1 MSHRS
6 QIKVVGMLLLALF
19 ILSACQPAGT
29 PETIIQTQVVE
40 TIKEVPVEVEVEV
53 ERAAYTTPH
62 PILGDINVRKAIAY
76 CTDRASLIASVYP
89 FVDDQS
95 VLLMDTNIPTDHWAH
110 ADGVEQYPYD
120 PEQGMALLDEAGWTL
135 AEGADFRTNAAGDV
149 LALKFTTTTAQ
160 FRQTWAAV
168 MEQNLA
174 GCGIQMLRLHAPASW
189 WFGDTTGLARR
200 DFEMGAFAW
209 VGEADPSGVTLY
221 ACDQIP
227 LPSNNWEGQNYMG
240 WCNETAS
247 NAIKAANNTLDQE
260 ERIAQYA
267 IFQQEFAKDMP
278 SLPLFNRVEVLATNK
293 DLTGFAP
300 APGEPFPSYNIH
312 EWELPGQ
319 DTLVLGYTQEP
330 ASLFG
335 LVEDAFVAENA
346 LALIQG
352 RWENSLNYTF
362 DDNMY
367 LTEMPTLE
375 NGMAVMETVEVAEGT
390 TVVDVNGDVAPLAAG
405 VTVKDAE
412 GNEVEFTG
420 GTVSM
425 PQLTVNFEFV
435 EGITWSD
442 GEPLKAADIN
452 LASFVGPDKVGI
464 NCDPASGAT
473 SLFDCERTASV
484 EATDD
489 THAYWTGVPGYL
501 PPIYYSIADDFP
513 AWYPSHQVLSD
524 GRVLADVPA
533 AEWATLPEVAES
545 PLGTGPYMLTDWVK
559 GQSMSFVANPY
570 FYLGAPKTPNMVIKF
585 IVDTN
590 QAVAQLLTGEVD
602 VLFGETL
609 GAGAEVQ
616 TVREAADAGKVA
628 IYILPSATWEHVDY
642 QLFLR

>member
-53 ERAAYTTPH
+53 ERAAYTVPH
-62 PILGDINVRKAIAY
+62 PILGDVNVRKAIAY

-89 FVDDQS
+89 FVEDQAAL
-95 VLLMDTNIPTDHWAH
+95 VMDTNIPTDHWAH
-110 ADGVEQYPYD
+110 AAGVEQYPYD
-120 PEQGMALLDEAGWTL
+120 PAKGMALLEAAGWTL
-135 AEGADFRTNAAGDV
+135 PAPDADFRTNAAGDV

-189 WFGDTTGLARR
+189 RVGDTAGLARR

-240 WCNETAS
+240 WCNDTAS
-247 NAIKAANNTLDQE
+247 AAIKSANNTLDRD

-335 LVEDAFVAENA
+335 LVEDAVVAENA
-346 LALIQG
+346 PALIQG
-352 RWENSLNYTF
+352 R
-362 DDNMY
+362 
-367 LTEMPTLE
+367 
-375 NGMAVMETVEVAEGT
+375 
-390 TVVDVNGDVAPLAAG
+390 
-405 VTVKDAE
+405 
-412 GNEVEFTG
+412 G
-420 GTVSM
+420 G
-425 PQLTVNFEFV
+425 
-435 EGITWSD
+435 
-442 GEPLKAADIN
+442 K
-452 LASFVGPDKVGI
+452 
-464 NCDPASGAT
+464 
-473 SLFDCERTASV
+473 
-484 EATDD
+484 
-489 THAYWTGVPGYL
+489 
-501 PPIYYSIADDFP
+501 
-513 AWYPSHQVLSD
+513 
-524 GRVLADVPA
+524 
-533 AEWATLPEVAES
+533 S
-545 PLGTGPYMLTDWVK
+545 P
-559 GQSMSFVANPY
+559 
-570 FYLGAPKTPNMVIKF
+570 
-585 IVDTN
+585 
-590 QAVAQLLTGEVD
+590 
-602 VLFGETL
+602 
-609 GAGAEVQ
+609 
-616 TVREAADAGKVA
+616 
-628 IYILPSATWEHVDY
+628 
-642 QLFLR
+642 